1 MFTCFG
7 YGSLVNKDT
16 LAPGTRTVRVRVAG
30 WRRAWRHSGL
40 TSFGRRCTL
49 TVYPDAAGAIDGIV
63 IAQPMDT
70 LPALDQREGQYTRH
84 AIDAGAL
91 DWLDPRPDGWPD
103 PFVYVGNDEHRRPG
117 DADHPIMLSYLDVVI
132 AGFLKTFGASGAD
145 HFVKTT
151 DDWHVPVLNDR
162 TAPRYPRALSL
173 STSERRRVDRCLAE
187 LGVVPIQAPS
197 QPSSVSATR

>member
-16 LAPGTRTVRVRVAG
+16 LATGTPAIRVRVAG

-40 TSFGRRCTL
+40 TAFGRRCTL
-49 TVYPDAAGAIDGIV
+49 TVYPDPDSAIDGVV
-63 IAQPMDT
+63 IAQPMDA

-84 AIDAGAL
+84 GVDDGAL
-91 DWLDPRPDGWPD
+91 QWLDPRPDGWPA
-103 PFVYVGNDEHRRPG
+103 PFIYVGNGEHRRPG

-132 AGFLKTFGASGAD
+132 AGFLRTFGASGAD
-145 HFVKTT
+145 HFLATT

-162 TAPRYPRALSL
+162 EAPRYPRALSL
-173 STSERRRVDRCLAE
+173 STSERDRVDCCLDE
-187 LGVVPIQAPS
+187 LAIVPVQASS